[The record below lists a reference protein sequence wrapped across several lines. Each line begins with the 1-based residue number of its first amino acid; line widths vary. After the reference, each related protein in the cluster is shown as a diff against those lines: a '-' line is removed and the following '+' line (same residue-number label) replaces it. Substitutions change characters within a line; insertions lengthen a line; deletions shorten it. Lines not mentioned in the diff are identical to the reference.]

1 MAKNVQLEELAL
13 LSQGTSALK
22 KLIFLYEKDSSIE
35 PVCIS
40 LEELFR
46 RILTDPKNPD
56 LDSES
61 EYLGLKSLKTTVSRI
76 SDKLETI
83 KDEITKEL
91 GGSNALNEI
100 NANIA
105 QIIRTLNGD
114 AGSGAKGVIKNMELL
129 EKNLTNVQ
137 SLIQG
142 IQTLA
147 NSHTSQIQTVTA
159 TANTAKSKA
168 ETLERQV
175 ADLTGDSGIKLMAW
189 KSI

>member
-1 MAKNVQLEELAL
+1 MAKNIQLEELTL

-61 EYLGLKSLKTTVSRI
+61 EYLGLKSLKSTVTRI
-76 SDKLETI
+76 SEKLDTI

-114 AGSGAKGVIKNMELL
+114 AGSGAKGVLKNLELL
-129 EKNLTNVQ
+129 EKNLQNVQ
-137 SLIQG
+137 SLVQG
-142 IQTLA
+142 VQIIA

>member
-1 MAKNVQLEELAL
+1 MAKNIQLEELAL

>member
-46 RILTDPKNPD
+46 RILTDPKNHD

-105 QIIRTLNGD
+105 HIIRTLNGD

>member
-1 MAKNVQLEELAL
+1 MAKNIQLEELAL

-114 AGSGAKGVIKNMELL
+114 AGSGAKGVIKNLELL

-137 SLIQG
+137 SLVQG
-142 IQTLA
+142 VQTLVS
-147 NSHTSQIQTVTA
+147 SHTTQIQSVTA
-159 TANTAKSKA
+159 VANTAKSKA

>member
-1 MAKNVQLEELAL
+1 MAKNIQLEELAL

-91 GGSNALNEI
+91 GGSNAMNEI

>member
-1 MAKNVQLEELAL
+1 MAKNIQLEELTL

-61 EYLGLKSLKTTVSRI
+61 EYLGLKSLKSTVTRI
-76 SDKLETI
+76 SEKLDTI

-114 AGSGAKGVIKNMELL
+114 AGSGAKGVLKNLELL
-129 EKNLTNVQ
+129 EKNLQNVQ
-137 SLIQG
+137 SLVQG
-142 IQTLA
+142 VQIIA

-159 TANTAKSKA
+159 TANTAKSKS

>member
-114 AGSGAKGVIKNMELL
+114 AGSGAKGVLKNLELL

-137 SLIQG
+137 SLVQG
-142 IQTLA
+142 VQTLVS
-147 NSHTSQIQTVTA
+147 SHTTQIQSVTSV
-159 TANTAKSKA
+159 ANTAKSKA

>member
-114 AGSGAKGVIKNMELL
+114 AGSGAKGVLKNLELL

>member
-83 KDEITKEL
+83 KYEITKEL

-114 AGSGAKGVIKNMELL
+114 AGSGAKGVLKNLELL

>member
-1 MAKNVQLEELAL
+1 MAKNIQLEELAL

-76 SDKLETI
+76 SEKLDTI

-114 AGSGAKGVIKNMELL
+114 AGSGAKGVLKNLELL

-137 SLIQG
+137 SLVQG
-142 IQTLA
+142 VQTLVS
-147 NSHTSQIQTVTA
+147 SHTTQIQSVTSVS
-159 TANTAKSKA
+159 NTAKSKA
-168 ETLERQV
+168 ETLEREV

>member
-1 MAKNVQLEELAL
+1 MAKNIQLEELTL

-46 RILTDPKNPD
+46 RILTDPKNTD

-61 EYLGLKSLKTTVSRI
+61 EYLGLKSLKSTVTRI
-76 SDKLETI
+76 SEKLDTI

-114 AGSGAKGVIKNMELL
+114 AGSGAKGVLKNLELL
-129 EKNLTNVQ
+129 EKNLQNVQ
-137 SLIQG
+137 SLVQG
-142 IQTLA
+142 VQIIA

>member
-1 MAKNVQLEELAL
+1 MAKNIQLEELTL

-46 RILTDPKNPD
+46 RILTDPKTPD
-56 LDSES
+56 PDSES
-61 EYLGLKSLKTTVSRI
+61 EYLGLKSLKSTVSRI
-76 SDKLETI
+76 SEKLDTI

-114 AGSGAKGVIKNMELL
+114 TGSGAKGVLKNLELL
-129 EKNLTNVQ
+129 EKNLQNVQ
-137 SLIQG
+137 SLVQG
-142 IQTLA
+142 VQIIA

>member
-147 NSHTSQIQTVTA
+147 NSHTSQIQSVTA

>member
-114 AGSGAKGVIKNMELL
+114 AGSGAKGVLKNLELL
-129 EKNLTNVQ
+129 EKNLQNVQ
-137 SLIQG
+137 SLVQG
-142 IQTLA
+142 VQTLVS
-147 NSHTSQIQTVTA
+147 SHTTQIQSVTA
-159 TANTAKSKA
+159 VANTAKSKT
-168 ETLERQV
+168 ETLEREV

-189 KSI
+189 KTI

>member
-1 MAKNVQLEELAL
+1 MAKNIQLEELAL

-76 SDKLETI
+76 SEKLDTI

-114 AGSGAKGVIKNMELL
+114 AGSGAKGVLKNLELL

-147 NSHTSQIQTVTA
+147 NSHTSQIQTVTV

-189 KSI
+189 KTI